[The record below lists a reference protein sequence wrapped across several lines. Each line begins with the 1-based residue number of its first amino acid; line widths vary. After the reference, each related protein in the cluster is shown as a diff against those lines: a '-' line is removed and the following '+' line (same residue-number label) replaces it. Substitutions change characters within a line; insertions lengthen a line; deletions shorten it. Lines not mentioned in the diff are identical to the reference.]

1 MPRIIASLVGAAF
14 IFVLGLALFG
24 TAKTAIEDP
33 AKETAIANQWV
44 IEQPTVNPET
54 GEASTRKNVASDRFP
69 SPFANEV
76 AARAANNNALP
87 PDLSLMTKARH
98 DGSNY
103 VHALLMG
110 YRNQAGYKNE
120 KGEELLKM
128 FPDAKTPQGLHFNPW
143 FANLN
148 IAMPPPLTQD
158 GQVTY
163 SDGTKATKDQ
173 MARDIAAFLTWTA
186 EPNLDTRHGS
196 IGAARGPP
204 ATMDPGVRHDDDG
217 SPPPLTPHASQ
228 ATHAPMNDDLKAL
241 IRTIPDFPKP
251 GIQFR
256 DITTLLLDP
265 AGLAATIDRM
275 VAATTG
281 PVDLIAGIEARGFL
295 FAAALAVPLK
305 AGVLLIRKDGKLP
318 GATIA
323 EDYALEYGQDRIAM
337 HEDALVPGQRVLLVD
352 DLIATGG
359 TARAAVRLLRKAG
372 AIVEQAQFVIDLP
385 DLGGADALRADGVQ
399 ADALFAFEGH

>member
-1 MPRIIASLVGAAF
+1 
-14 IFVLGLALFG
+14 
-24 TAKTAIEDP
+24 
-33 AKETAIANQWV
+33 
-44 IEQPTVNPET
+44 
-54 GEASTRKNVASDRFP
+54 
-69 SPFANEV
+69 
-76 AARAANNNALP
+76 
-87 PDLSLMTKARH
+87 
-98 DGSNY
+98 
-103 VHALLMG
+103 
-110 YRNQAGYKNE
+110 
-120 KGEELLKM
+120 
-128 FPDAKTPQGLHFNPW
+128 
-143 FANLN
+143 
-148 IAMPPPLTQD
+148 
-158 GQVTY
+158 
-163 SDGTKATKDQ
+163 
-173 MARDIAAFLTWTA
+173 
-186 EPNLDTRHGS
+186 
-196 IGAARGPP
+196 
-204 ATMDPGVRHDDDG
+204 
-217 SPPPLTPHASQ
+217 
-228 ATHAPMNDDLKAL
+228 MNDDLKAL

-372 AIVEQAQFVIDLP
+372 AVVDQAQFVIDLP